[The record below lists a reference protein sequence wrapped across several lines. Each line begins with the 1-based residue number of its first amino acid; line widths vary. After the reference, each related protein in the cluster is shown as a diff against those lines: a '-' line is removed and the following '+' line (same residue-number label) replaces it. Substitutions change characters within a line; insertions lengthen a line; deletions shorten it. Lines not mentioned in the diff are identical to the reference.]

1 VPPPTLDTVAV
12 FVGGA
17 PVDTATVDTA
27 TVDPAL
33 RAHLDSADVVI
44 AADSGLYAARRL
56 GLRVDVLVGDLDSVD
71 PADIADP
78 SFEVERHPRAKDKTD
93 IALALD
99 RARDLRP
106 RRLIVVSGG
115 GGRLDHEFGNL
126 LVLAS
131 PAYAEMEIDAFIG
144 DARVFV
150 IRSRRDLTGPEGR
163 LISLF
168 AVDGPALGVTTTGL
182 RFPLHEDVLEP
193 LSSHGVSNEFLGG
206 PASVSLT
213 AGTVLAIQP
222 GEEPEDQPDD
232 EPEDQPAEEPEETST

>member
-1 VPPPTLDTVAV
+1 VPPSTLDTVAV
-12 FVGGA
+12 FVGGGTVN
-17 PVDTATVDTA
+17 PVPA
-27 TVDPAL
+27 DPAL
-33 RAHLDSADVVI
+33 RKQLGATDVVI

-56 GLRVDVLVGDLDSVD
+56 GLRVDLLVGDLDSVD

-78 SFEVERHPRAKDKTD
+78 SLEVERHPRAKEKTD

-131 PAYAEMEIDAFIG
+131 PAYADMEIDAFIG

-213 AGTVLAIQP
+213 TGTLLAIQP
-222 GEEPEDQPDD
+222 GEEPED
-232 EPEDQPAEEPEETST
+232 EPEPENEPEETST